1 MASEAGEA
9 LMFTLGTHNLLDGK
23 APATPFADVIF
34 FTEAPRRVRNE
45 SLDLYRVYACKRQR
59 DLAIAVGGDLAGDDF
74 KEHYKRAHWG
84 AKKVSPHRGTF
95 WLTDDKAMVALV
107 CEHRINAA
115 FPPYKRGEHLFRRL
129 AWWSHTRMTLRIVRR
144 LIRKGYT
151 VHAGGDLNTPRGVSG
166 YDGVLNE
173 RGTHYDRLGSTR
185 PLGPGK
191 VLSRLGSDHWRIK
204 AKVG

>member
-1 MASEAGEA
+1 M
-9 LMFTLGTHNLLDGK
+9 TTIGTHNLLDGK
-23 APATPFADVIF
+23 APATPFADVAF
-34 FTEAPRRVRNE
+34 FTEAVPAHVRREVG
-45 SLDLYRVYACKRQR
+45 DTHAVYVCRKQR
-59 DLAIAVGGDLAGDDF
+59 DLVIAVNKSLGW
-74 KEHYKRAHWG
+74 EMVPHYKRAHWG
-84 AKKVSPHRGTF
+84 IAKVTPNRGTY
-95 WLTDDKAMVALV
+95 WLTNDKHMVALV
-107 CEHRINAA
+107 DEHRINAA
-115 FPPYKRGEHLFRRL
+115 FPPYRRGEHLFRRL
-129 AWWSHTRMTLRIVRR
+129 AWWSHTRMTLRIIRR

>member
-1 MASEAGEA
+1 MI
-9 LMFTLGTHNLLDGK
+9 TLGTHNLLDGK

-34 FTEAPRRVRNE
+34 FTEAHPIN
-45 SLDLYRVYACKRQR
+45 SLPGYDMFKCPKQR
-59 DLAIAVGGDLAGDDF
+59 DLAIAVDAELGWNLTP
-74 KEHYKRAHWG
+74 HYKRAHG
-84 AKKVSPHRGTF
+84 GFRKVTPHRGTF
-95 WLTDDKAMVALV
+95 WLTDDRAKVALLV
-107 CEHRINAA
+107 EHRINAA

-129 AWWSHTRMTLRIVRR
+129 AWWSHTRMTLRIIRG

-166 YDGVLNE
+166 YEGVLNE

-185 PLGPGK
+185 PLGLGK